1 MTDSSNH
8 ASNGVGVR
16 AAGGTNDGASTSEPG
31 GSEASLAE
39 AMADVRQEN
48 GGDQVDFGGRKHLSK
63 KQPVLTVNCTCICN
77 LDIHIF

>member
-1 MTDSSNH
+1 M
-8 ASNGVGVR
+8 GVR
-16 AAGGTNDGASTSEPG
+16 AAGDTKKLYTVTLGNSDDGASTSEPG